1 MKGVGKI
8 IELFPFLTS
17 ALARPV
23 WLVLLDVLH
32 IYFFIYIYYYHKK
45 FKGEIMMTLI
55 ERTNKFLDEL
65 GVTVTAF
72 ARRVRLSPQAIYG
85 WRGGRLVLS
94 DASLKRIE
102 DHLSKYGF

>member
-1 MKGVGKI
+1 MGIGESKRINSLPDFYNSASSGV
-8 IELFPFLTS
+8 T
-17 ALARPV
+17 V
-23 WLVLLDVLH
+23 LDVLLY
-32 IYFFIYIYYYHKK
+32 IFFIYTYYYHKK
-45 FKGEIMMTLI
+45 YKGEIIMTLI

-65 GVTVTAF
+65 GVTVAAF

>member
-1 MKGVGKI
+1 M
-8 IELFPFLTS
+8 
-17 ALARPV
+17 
-23 WLVLLDVLH
+23 WLVLLDVLD
-32 IYFFIYIYYYHKK
+32 IYFFIYTYYYQKK
-45 FKGEIMMTLI
+45 YKGEIIMTLI

-65 GVTVTAF
+65 GVTVAAF